1 MERFVRSLRILWKSE
16 RLLAEQQLKLATAR
30 LQLNGLAGLI
40 AVFGLAMLNAAAFF
54 ALTPVWGQAWAALA
68 VGVADLVLAGGLVA
82 YGQSLQP
89 GAEIEIVKEVR
100 DTALADLEAE
110 AAMVEAEVVGLRDEV
125 RRFLRNPLDTLL
137 PGGIGPLLR
146 VVTGRSGKK

>member
-1 MERFVRSLRILWKSE
+1 M
-16 RLLAEQQLKLATAR
+16 
-30 LQLNGLAGLI
+30 
-40 AVFGLAMLNAAAFF
+40 
-54 ALTPVWGQAWAALA
+54 
-68 VGVADLVLAGGLVA
+68 
-82 YGQSLQP
+82 
-89 GAEIEIVKEVR
+89 
-100 DTALADLEAE
+100 ADLEAE